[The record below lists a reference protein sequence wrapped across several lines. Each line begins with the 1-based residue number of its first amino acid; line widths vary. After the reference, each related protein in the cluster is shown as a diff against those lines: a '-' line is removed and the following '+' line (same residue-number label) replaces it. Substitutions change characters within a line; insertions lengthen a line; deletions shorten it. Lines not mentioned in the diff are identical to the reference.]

1 MKKTGFFLLLLALGL
16 SAIAQ
21 TQVTVTAMV
30 IPPYSPYI
38 STYVDQPNKLLLTLI
53 NNTGSDLNVKL
64 WVRIAGDNGVSATT
78 APGFTPQQP
87 LVLHPGVNQ
96 VDFSSD
102 QTRTY
107 FDANHVTLQGI
118 TKMQIIQNQ
127 AMPEGNYQICVQAM
141 DYTTG
146 SPLSIEGTGCTSVFP
161 VNYIDPPVPLSPAC
175 GSDAPLAF
183 PQNVIFTWSPP
194 ATANGNIQYEFTLK
208 EVPSSMPN
216 PVDVIKNNA
225 FPVLYNTTL
234 SSVNTLV
241 YTNANPQLEIGKH
254 YVWRVRVTDPGNQS
268 QFKNQGFSAPCDFV
282 YGGTP
287 VPTVKT
293 TNSGTSYQGNE
304 LPKLPASAAIALQSI
319 KGKLQWCYRKTEE
332 TNPASEVFTTGA
344 VFDDLGAGVTLA
356 NISAG
361 TESNLNNLFGG
372 GGGSGSGSGGG
383 TFNYSSSEIN
393 AGNAGGNFNGNGYFF
408 QGQTY
413 NTPALNG
420 ALGQANTNT
429 PFYITQDKINNLA
442 GNTKYPLKSTKV
454 KITMTVKPEVA
465 KLGNGGFVPDWM
477 GNGNGGGLGSNA
489 QSQTLGTATTN
500 SQGEFTITIPK
511 DIIPDFYDL
520 KLEIADDNFIFPAV
534 QVPITKSEDGVYTIG
549 TLTGLAK
556 TFRLQIQHIAYVY
569 DATKGYYVEGEK
581 LSGVKTILKHDPD
594 DWSFAAH
601 PNLVHEC
608 NRDKMGIAESISN
621 PTIADTKETNLFPR
635 LFANRYTGGYIL
647 LESSR
652 EGFLTNKLGLNISE
666 QNHPELFTNYLDKA
680 EAPTYY
686 FKCKLSGAEP
696 EVKGT
701 VLAKGP
707 NSPMKG
713 VIVRIKRGSL
723 NYYTTTNDK
732 GEFDI
737 KGIESSTKP
746 YKLTVESGSLTLY
759 TEELTLAAQAQIME
773 RTLYVQG
780 VLIPVTG
787 TVVDED
793 NHPLKDALATW
804 ETGGE
809 PSYTDPQGSFLL
821 SNVEGKHTLIIK
833 KAGFR
838 DLEVEVDVKK
848 PGSTISIDNGSLTDL
863 TLDLSNTNT
872 QQIVNSLFGGGGNG
886 SGSGSSGSNSGGNNF
901 SGSLG
906 GIGNWSGGNISN
918 SVPGNLGAGNYQVTS
933 ELTDLTG
940 GAGALN
946 EVGAAV
952 NLGKFVMKR
961 FHLVVKV
968 RNATKDLLPNC
979 TIEFNG
985 APVGTTNAYGWV
997 VLENVSANTSNG
1009 LVVYG
1014 PSGSD
1019 YLPKANNIVID
1030 ASMDTTYME
1039 VYLQKGIAV
1048 SGKVSLQNGTAVKD
1062 ALIYIDG
1069 SEYIKTK
1076 SDNSGNY
1083 KFAAPAGPNQFVAV
1097 KSGLVGDKQSQ
1108 TLTAGTPVTINF
1120 TLKDAGFD
1128 ASKLL
1133 GFDIQLTESTPLP
1146 NNEFEISGQ
1155 FVNIPSNS
1163 IFKSSPGM
1171 VLPFTKQKV
1180 KKSGAGIIPSG
1191 SEIVTDVSSVDLALW
1206 SYLKLNLN
1214 NSAGLKVKPL
1224 NGDNN
1229 KGKIDGNMRLKL
1241 AASFPSISGF
1251 SFPTNDLSL
1260 KSGNLTSL
1268 TAFTSDGSNPL
1279 NETTLKL
1286 NSTTNTWT
1294 VYDFS
1299 LTVDYNN
1306 TFINKDGI
1314 TIAGSISPKGFKYL
1328 SDLTMKIN
1336 EMQISNT
1343 GDIKKLKLEVNPMP
1357 KVSLGAW
1364 GLNLSNLDIA
1374 STGLVIGGELK
1385 GSVAGYDLALP
1396 FKDLSVT
1403 KSGLNGGSFGFP
1415 TGGINLLDVVKIKP
1429 GQSSSLTF
1437 GMLPNGSGFKLG
1449 GNVEFSFEKYFN
1461 KNVKIDD
1468 FGLSSDG
1475 NISASIKLNQTYK
1488 LFSIV
1493 NLSINNL
1500 GINTASKQFD
1510 LGGKIAFDL
1519 PSFGAGVGTTM
1530 HYKKSGVTFDQFH
1543 INLSMGGIGGFSS
1556 DVDFADG
1563 GFSGTGDLSIA
1574 SSGMKFSGGFHYN
1587 NTGFGANF
1595 NMGPTVKVPISVV
1608 TLDKIGGGFD
1618 YNKPQSKFKVWGE
1631 CRVSTTGDVG
1641 GLITL
1646 DPTTF
1651 SIEVSGGGPVLS
1663 ASATAKL
1670 VGMSLANAS
1679 FVMDIPQR
1687 KASLNVDAAAGTS
1700 IMPGISATGSYH
1712 IGAELGFGSSPYFYF
1727 GQMMN
1732 MKVVHICNSSGGM
1745 FMGVNYLVNSTTAA
1759 QYKIPT
1765 GMFSGIS
1772 AFATASIG
1780 SDEAHAA
1787 GIDVG
1792 IGWAKVWC
1800 GYSSDVSFYANANG
1814 MNAGFHLGGT
1824 WGAGAKA
1831 CVRWAGCI
1839 GLDASAS
1846 GNIDGKLNSGGIE
1859 SVTGKLSAH
1868 AGASL
1873 GCCDGCGNGLCW
1885 ALVAPCGAQ
1894 VCVDRSVTVTYSK
1907 SSGFDIDF

>member
-1 MKKTGFFLLLLALGL
+1 MKKIWFFLALLACGFGV
-16 SAIAQ
+16 SAQ
-21 TQVTVTAMV
+21 NQVTVTAMV

-53 NNTGSDLNVKL
+53 NNTAGDLNAKL

-87 LVLHPGVNQ
+87 IVLHPGLNQ
-96 VDFSSD
+96 IDFSSD

-107 FDANHVTLQGI
+107 FDANHVTLVGI

-127 AMPEGNYQICVQAM
+127 AMPEGNYQICVQAL

-146 SPLSIEGTGCTSVFP
+146 SPLSIQGSGCTAVFP
-161 VNYIDPPVPLSPAC
+161 VNYIDPPVPLTPSC

-183 PQNVIFTWSPP
+183 PQNVVFTWTPP
-194 ATANGNIQYEFTLK
+194 ATANGSIQYEFTLK

-216 PVDVIKNNA
+216 PVDVIRNTA

-241 YTNANPQLEIGKH
+241 YTNANPQLEVGKR
-254 YVWRVRVTDPGNQS
+254 YVWRVRVTDPSNQS

-287 VPTVKT
+287 VPTVNIVNNGST
-293 TNSGTSYQGNE
+293 PTPSGYQPLPGNVG
-304 LPKLPASAAIALQSI
+304 LVLQTI

-332 TNPASEVFTTGA
+332 TNPAAEVFQAGVA
-344 VFDDLGAGVTLA
+344 YNDLSGVTLA
-356 NISAG
+356 DVSAG
-361 TESNLNNLFGG
+361 VENHLGNLFGG
-372 GGGSGSGSGGG
+372 GSGGSSGGG
-383 TFNYSSSEIN
+383 SFNYSGSEIN
-393 AGNAGGNFNGNGYFF
+393 ANNPGGNFGGNGYFF
-408 QGQTY
+408 QGETY
-413 NTPALNG
+413 NVGALNNG
-420 ALGQANTNT
+420 LAQTNYNT

-442 GNTKYPLKSTKV
+442 GNTKYPLKQTKV
-454 KITMTVKPEVA
+454 KIIMTVKPEVA
-465 KLGNGGFVPDWM
+465 QLGNGGFVPDLF
-477 GNGNGGGLGSNA
+477 GNGNGSGLASNA
-489 QSQTLGTATTN
+489 QPVTLGTSTTN

-511 DIIPDFYDL
+511 DIVPDFYDL
-520 KLEIADDNFIFPAV
+520 TLEIDDDNFIFPSV
-534 QVPITKSEDGVYTIG
+534 QVPITKSEDGFYSTG

-556 TFRLQIQHIAYVY
+556 TFRLQIQNVAYVY
-569 DATKGYYVEGEK
+569 DATKGYYVEGET
-581 LSGVKTILKHDPD
+581 LSGVKTIIKHDPD

-608 NRDKMGIAESISN
+608 YRDKLGIAESVSN
-621 PTIADTKETNLFPR
+621 PKIAETKETNLFPR
-635 LFANRYTGGYIL
+635 LFANRYTGGYL
-647 LESSR
+647 LVESSR

-666 QNHPELFTNYLDKA
+666 KNHPELFANYLDKA
-680 EAPTYY
+680 EAPTFYY
-686 FKCKLSGAEP
+686 KMKLPGAEP
-696 EVKGT
+696 EVKGK
-701 VLAKGP
+701 VLVKGP

-713 VIVRIKRGSL
+713 VIVRIKRGSQ

-737 KGIESSTKP
+737 KGVESSTKP

-773 RTLYVQG
+773 RTLYVEG
-780 VLIPVTG
+780 TLIPVTG
-787 TVVDED
+787 KVVDED
-793 NHPLKDALATW
+793 HHALKDALATW
-804 ETGGE
+804 KTGGE
-809 PSYTDPQGSFLL
+809 PAYSDEKGEFLL
-821 SNVEGKHTLIIK
+821 SNIEGKHTLILK
-833 KAGFR
+833 KPGFR
-838 DLEVEVDVKK
+838 DLEVEVEVKK
-848 PGSTISIDNGSLTDL
+848 PGTSVSVDFGNLTDI
-863 TLDLSNTNT
+863 TFDNSTNGNMLV
-872 QQIVNSLFGGGGNG
+872 QIVNSIYGSGGGNSGNSGTGNNGGSNFSALG
-886 SGSGSSGSNSGGNNF
+886 SGYN
-901 SGSLG
+901 
-906 GIGNWSGGNISN
+906 GNISN
-918 SVPGNLGAGNYQVTS
+918 SVPGNLGAGDYSVTQDII
-933 ELTDLTG
+933 DLTN
-940 GAGALN
+940 GAGPLN
-946 EVGAAV
+946 SLSTGATI
-952 NLGKFVMKR
+952 GEFVMKR

-979 TIEFNG
+979 PIEFNG
-985 APVGTTNAYGWV
+985 AVVGTTNASGWV
-997 VLENVSANTSNG
+997 VLDNVAANTSNG

-1030 ASMDTTYME
+1030 AAMDTTYME
-1039 VYLQKGIAV
+1039 VYLQKGISV

-1062 ALIYIDG
+1062 ALVYIDG
-1069 SEYIKTK
+1069 AEYIKTK

-1083 KFAAPAGPNQFVAV
+1083 KFAAPAGPNQFMAV
-1097 KSGLVGDKQSQ
+1097 KSGLVGDKQNQ
-1108 TLTAGTPVTINF
+1108 TLATGTPATINF

-1133 GFDIQLTESTPLP
+1133 GFEIQLTESTPLP

-1163 IFKSSPGM
+1163 VFKSSPGM
-1171 VLPFTKQKV
+1171 VLPFTKQKI
-1180 KKSGAGIIPSG
+1180 KKVGSSIIPSSG
-1191 SEIVTDVSSVDLALW
+1191 EIVTDVTGVDLALW

-1214 NSAGLKVKPL
+1214 NSGGLRVKPL
-1224 NGDNN
+1224 GGDNN

-1241 AASFPSISGF
+1241 SASFPSISGF
-1251 SFPTNDLSL
+1251 SFPSTDLSI
-1260 KSGNLTSL
+1260 KSGNTTSL
-1268 TAFTSDGSNPL
+1268 TAFTSDGSSPL

-1286 NSTTNTWT
+1286 SSTTNSWT
-1294 VYDFS
+1294 VYDFA
-1299 LTVDYNN
+1299 LAVDYNN

-1314 TIAGSISPKGFKYL
+1314 TIAGSISPKGFKFL
-1328 SDLTMKIN
+1328 SDLTLKIS
-1336 EMQISNT
+1336 EMQISQT

-1357 KVSLGAW
+1357 KVALGAW
-1364 GLNLSNLDIA
+1364 NLNLSNLDIA
-1374 STGLVIGGELK
+1374 STGLVVGGEIK
-1385 GSVAGYDLALP
+1385 GNVAGTNFGLP

-1403 KSGLNGGSFGFP
+1403 KSGINGGSFGFP
-1415 TGGINLLDVVKIKP
+1415 SGGINLLDVVKIKP

-1449 GNVEFSFEKYFN
+1449 GNVEFAFEKYFN

-1468 FGLSSDG
+1468 FGFSSDG
-1475 NISASIKLNQTYK
+1475 NVSASIKLNQSYK
-1488 LFSIV
+1488 VFS
-1493 NLSINNL
+1493 LASLTINNL

-1510 LGGKIAFDL
+1510 IGGKIAFDL
-1519 PSFGAGVGTTM
+1519 PTFGAGVGTSM
-1530 HYKKSGVTFDQFH
+1530 HYKKSAVTFDQFH

-1563 GFSGTGDLSIA
+1563 GFSGNGDLNIA
-1574 SSGMKFSGGFHYN
+1574 STGMKFTGGFHYN
-1587 NTGFGANF
+1587 NSGFGANF
-1595 NMGPTVKVPISVV
+1595 NMGPTVKVPVSVV

-1618 YNKPQSKFKVWGE
+1618 YMKAQSKFKVWGE
-1631 CRVSTTGDVG
+1631 CRISTTGDVG

-1663 ASATAKL
+1663 ASATANL

-1687 KASLNVDAAAGTS
+1687 KATLNVDAGAGTS

-1745 FMGVNYLVNSTTAA
+1745 FMGVNYMVNSTTAA
-1759 QYKIPT
+1759 QYKIPA
-1765 GMFSGIS
+1765 GMFTGIG
-1772 AFATASIG
+1772 AFSTASIG

-1824 WGAGAKA
+1824 WAAGAKA

-1846 GNIDGKLNSGGIE
+1846 GSIDGKLTSGGIE
-1859 SVTGKLSAH
+1859 NVTGKLSAH
-1868 AGASL
+1868 AGASV

-1885 ALVAPCGAQ
+1885 ALIAPCGAQ
-1894 VCVDRSVTVTYSK
+1894 VCVNPSVTVKYSK